1 MKNLLAKIRKSE
13 KSVIEKWK
21 KVHIESKRFCLYRNE
36 EYIVPQRKGGG
47 FRYIYIPLDATIE
60 VLQAKAEN
68 IFFPEGTNSFV
79 EKLSECNIRFAS
91 RNESLTPNIEPAG
104 QSLIPGHGS
113 QGLNEVVVSVD
124 L

>member
-1 MKNLLAKIRKSE
+1 MLLLKFYKPKQKI
-13 KSVIEKWK
+13 
-21 KVHIESKRFCLYRNE
+21 F
-36 EYIVPQRKGGG
+36 
-47 FRYIYIPLDATIE
+47 
-60 VLQAKAEN
+60 
-68 IFFPEGTNSFV
+68 FFPEGTNSFM